1 MSEHPCLSLYY
12 AQQLRNRMNLDVH
25 RKVNDDRKENVGQRH
40 SGFYSAA
47 RRNEIG
53 KVARKWMQPV
63 ITCTK
68 QNVPDP
74 ER

>member
-1 MSEHPCLSLYY
+1 MS
-12 AQQLRNRMNLDVH
+12 LDVH
-25 RKVNDDRKENVGQRH
+25 RKVNDRKENVPQRH

-53 KVARKWMQPV
+53 KVARKWMQLV
-63 ITCTK
+63 ISCTK
-68 QNVPDP
+68 QNVPDQ